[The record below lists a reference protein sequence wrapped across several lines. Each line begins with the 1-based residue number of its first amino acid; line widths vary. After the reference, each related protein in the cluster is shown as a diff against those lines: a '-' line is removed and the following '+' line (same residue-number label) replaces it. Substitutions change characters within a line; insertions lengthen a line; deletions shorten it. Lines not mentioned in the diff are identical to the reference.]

1 MGIFWAHLGT
11 NIANVKVL
19 SPGKSK
25 KIKEVRDMA
34 KVKDIMSVNI
44 VTIDGSANVSEAI
57 EKMLK
62 ANVRGLIVERRD
74 EGDAYGVVTLRD
86 IVGKVIA
93 EGLDPKNVAVHEI
106 MTKPLVSLNPN
117 LDVKYAARLLARLN
131 ISRAPV
137 IAEHRLMGIVTLAD
151 FMKLFK

>member
-1 MGIFWAHLGT
+1 
-11 NIANVKVL
+11 
-19 SPGKSK
+19 
-25 KIKEVRDMA
+25 MA

-57 EKMLK
+57 KKMLK